1 MTLSRLLRTL
11 LFASFLGLATTP
23 VSATSCAEDIA
34 AVDKALRSQYG
45 EDRKWWQVIAC
56 PVVMDG
62 QLRKDAMVNVAQI
75 KEISYFRNIAYM
87 QHARGDD
94 KMCKESLVKPKR
106 MLRVW

>member
-1 MTLSRLLRTL
+1 MLVRCLLTVVFYASL
-11 LFASFLGLATTP
+11 LASPAWAST
-23 VSATSCAEDIA
+23 CAEDIA

-45 EDRKWWQVIAC
+45 EDRKWWQIIAC

-62 QLRKDAMVNVAQI
+62 QLRKDAVVNVEHI

>member
-1 MTLSRLLRTL
+1 MLARHLFTVIFYATL
-11 LFASFLGLATTP
+11 LVTPAWAS
-23 VSATSCAEDIA
+23 SCAQDIA

-45 EDRKWWQVIAC
+45 EDRKWWQIIAC

-62 QLRKDAMVNVAQI
+62 QLRKDAVVNVEQI

-106 MLRVW
+106 MLRLW

>member
-1 MTLSRLLRTL
+1 MRMRH
-11 LFASFLGLATTP
+11 LFTVLCYAALVATPAWAST
-23 VSATSCAEDIA
+23 CAEDIA

-45 EDRKWWQVIAC
+45 EDRKWWQIIAC

-62 QLRKDAMVNVAQI
+62 QLRKDAVVNVAQI

-94 KMCKESLVKPKR
+94 KMCKESMVKPKR
-106 MLRVW
+106 MLHVW

>member
-62 QLRKDAMVNVAQI
+62 QLRKDAVVNVAQI

>member
-11 LFASFLGLATTP
+11 LFASFWGLTTTP

-62 QLRKDAMVNVAQI
+62 QLRKDAVVNVAQI

>member
-11 LFASFLGLATTP
+11 LFASFWGLATTP

-62 QLRKDAMVNVAQI
+62 QLRKDAVVNVAQI

-94 KMCKESLVKPKR
+94 KMCKESFVKPKR

>member
-1 MTLSRLLRTL
+1 MILPRLLNTL
-11 LFASFLGLATTP
+11 LLVSFWGLAAT
-23 VSATSCAEDIA
+23 SALANSCAEDIT

-56 PVVMDG
+56 PIVMDG
-62 QLRKDAMVNVAQI
+62 QLRKDAVVNVEQI

-87 QHARGDD
+87 QHARGDE

>member
-1 MTLSRLLRTL
+1 MKFQNSSHATL
-11 LFASFLGLATTP
+11 LLCALVCQPLWAGN
-23 VSATSCAEDIA
+23 CAEDIA

-62 QLRKDAMVNVAQI
+62 KLRKDAVVNVEQI

-94 KMCKESLVKPKR
+94 KMCKESLKKPKL

>member
-62 QLRKDAMVNVAQI
+62 QLRKDAIVNVEQI
-75 KEISYFRNIAYM
+75 KQISYFRNIAYM

>member
-1 MTLSRLLRTL
+1 MTWSRLLHTFL
-11 LFASFLGLATTP
+11 LASFLGLTTMP
-23 VSATSCAEDIA
+23 ASAGSCAEDIA

-62 QLRKDAMVNVAQI
+62 QLRKDAIVNVEQI

-87 QHARGDD
+87 QMNRGDD
-94 KMCKESLVKPKR
+94 KMCRDSLKLPKR
-106 MLRVW
+106 LLRVW

>member
-1 MTLSRLLRTL
+1 MRHLFTVILYATL
-11 LFASFLGLATTP
+11 LATPAWASTC
-23 VSATSCAEDIA
+23 SEDIT

-45 EDRKWWQVIAC
+45 EDRKWWQIIAC

-62 QLRKDAMVNVAQI
+62 QLRKDALVNVEQI

-94 KMCKESLVKPKR
+94 KLCHESLKKPKR
-106 MLRVW
+106 MLRIW

>member
-1 MTLSRLLRTL
+1 MAMSRLLHTFL
-11 LFASFLGLATTP
+11 LASFWGLAATSAFAS
-23 VSATSCAEDIA
+23 SCAEDIA

-56 PVVMDG
+56 PVAMDS
-62 QLRKDAMVNVAQI
+62 QLRKDAAVNVAQI

-94 KMCKESLVKPKR
+94 KMCKDSLVKPKR

>member
-1 MTLSRLLRTL
+1 MRLSRLIVAVCL
-11 LFASFLGLATTP
+11 LSGVPAWAGT
-23 VSATSCAEDIA
+23 CAEDIA

-45 EDRKWWQVIAC
+45 EDRKWWQIIAC

-62 QLRKDAMVNVAQI
+62 QLRKDAIVNVEQI

-87 QHARGDD
+87 QLSRGDE
-94 KMCKESLVKPKR
+94 KMCKESMVKPKR

>member
-1 MTLSRLLRTL
+1 MRMRH
-11 LFASFLGLATTP
+11 LFTVVCYAALMAAPTWAST
-23 VSATSCAEDIA
+23 CAEDMA

-45 EDRKWWQVIAC
+45 EDRKWWQIIAC

-62 QLRKDAMVNVAQI
+62 QLRKDAVVNVEQI

-94 KMCKESLVKPKR
+94 KMCKESLIKPKR

>member
-1 MTLSRLLRTL
+1 MSRLLYTFL
-11 LFASFLGLATTP
+11 LASFLGLAVTP
-23 VSATSCAEDIA
+23 AIASSCAEDIA

-45 EDRKWWQVIAC
+45 EDRKWWQIIAC

-62 QLRKDAMVNVAQI
+62 QLRKDAVVNVAQI

-94 KMCKESLVKPKR
+94 KMCKESLAKPKR

>member
-11 LFASFLGLATTP
+11 LFASFLGLATTH
-23 VSATSCAEDIA
+23 VSATSCAADIA

>member
-1 MTLSRLLRTL
+1 MLFSRLLVAVCL
-11 LFASFLGLATTP
+11 LFGAPAWAG
-23 VSATSCAEDIA
+23 SCADDIA

-62 QLRKDAMVNVAQI
+62 QLRKDAIVNVEQI

-87 QHARGDD
+87 QLSRGDE
-94 KMCKESLVKPKR
+94 KMCKESMVKPKR

>member
-1 MTLSRLLRTL
+1 MAMSRRLHTFLLV
-11 LFASFLGLATTP
+11 SFLGLAASP
-23 VSATSCAEDIA
+23 ASASNCAEDIA

-45 EDRKWWQVIAC
+45 EDRKWWQIIAC

-62 QLRKDAMVNVAQI
+62 QLRKDAVVNVEQI

-87 QHARGDD
+87 QHARGDN

>member
-62 QLRKDAMVNVAQI
+62 QLRKDAVVNVAQI

-106 MLRVW
+106 MLRVC

>member
-1 MTLSRLLRTL
+1 MKLLPL
-11 LFASFLGLATTP
+11 VIAALFVNLVATTS
-23 VSATSCAEDIA
+23 VSAADCGAEIA

-45 EDRKWWQVIAC
+45 EDRKWWQIIAC

-62 QLRKDAMVNVAQI
+62 QLRKDAIVNVEQI

-94 KMCKESLVKPKR
+94 KMCKESLIKPKR
-106 MLRVW
+106 MLRIW

>member
-1 MTLSRLLRTL
+1 MAMSRLVNTL
-11 LFASFLGLATTP
+11 LLASFLSLVDTPALA
-23 VSATSCAEDIA
+23 SSCTEDIA

-45 EDRKWWQVIAC
+45 EDRKWWQIIAC

-62 QLRKDAMVNVAQI
+62 QLRKDAVVNVEQI

-87 QHARGDD
+87 QHARRDD

>member
-1 MTLSRLLRTL
+1 ML
-11 LFASFLGLATTP
+11 ASVIVLTP
-23 VSATSCAEDIA
+23 TAVWSSSCADDIA

-45 EDRKWWQVIAC
+45 EDRKWWQIIAC

-62 QLRKDAMVNVAQI
+62 QLRKDAVVNVKQI
-75 KEISYFRNIAYM
+75 KEIGYFRNIAYM

-94 KMCKESLVKPKR
+94 KMCKESLIKPKR

>member
-1 MTLSRLLRTL
+1 MSRLLHTFL
-11 LFASFLGLATTP
+11 LASFLGLAVTP
-23 VSATSCAEDIA
+23 AFASSCAEDIA

-45 EDRKWWQVIAC
+45 EDRKWWQIIAC

-62 QLRKDAMVNVAQI
+62 QLRKDAVVNVEQI

-87 QHARGDD
+87 QDARGDD

>member
-1 MTLSRLLRTL
+1 MRLSRLIVAVCL
-11 LFASFLGLATTP
+11 LS
-23 VSATSCAEDIA
+23 SAPAWAGTCADDIA

-62 QLRKDAMVNVAQI
+62 QLRKDAIVNVEQI

-87 QHARGDD
+87 QLSRGDE
-94 KMCKESLVKPKR
+94 KMCKESMVKPKR

>member
-11 LFASFLGLATTP
+11 LFASLLGLATTP

-62 QLRKDAMVNVAQI
+62 QLRKDAVVNVAQI